1 MSLPREQAAV
11 QQRRCFPS
19 VASLGTSTGP
29 LPRVDHRG
37 KLVEAADLA
46 DLAFFYRMMED
57 RRRRNKLMLQ
67 RSIRIGIRRWL
78 ESVSTDRQ
86 RARRRTRNAFRGA
99 CNDGWL
105 LERLVRAIVLRA
117 FGFDNTLRP
126 RNKRLLVD
134 NWARQRSLTDTGFME
149 TLKQAFQ
156 SETDEL
162 ILHIGPL
169 ILDTSSRV
177 HSKFPNTM
185 QLEGFRGI
193 ISLKVVLG
201 LGMIQPNVSALPGAD
216 PSSEPQ
222 SAVRSEQTSEAVQMR
237 TITQRFV
244 KVPFIC
250 KGAHQIDY
258 SSTASVLN
266 KAKSAT
272 LCFDMKSELLAL
284 LGKTSPREYPL
295 VLISVGPPWS
305 HPEMNPGLRELFS
318 PGGRL
323 EWPLK
328 SVWRKALPLLDP
340 STGTWVSSH
349 AFLVELEGDGSSTCL
364 AVEYP
369 RAPLRVQLAG
379 SIEWCSNRL
388 QRFAS
393 AVNEPPQ
400 VVQTSRESFRAKH
413 GLGLTSAGYLLNR
426 SEWNEKP
433 RMLFHKSS
441 DASVPQQDHGNQ
453 RADVAGQPERESVL
467 CYCLWQTLQSPKA
480 VASLPDRDCFYESA
494 LTLDRDALTCLWCLM
509 RFRHALELILHLE
522 ATHDLA
528 MYWPS
533 LDEIIPATVIEERPT
548 NQFRSGAE
556 SRFRNWFVKA
566 RPKGRHSYIIHIGL
580 WPPQACPHG
589 CQYNAHAPGMQALHR
604 NVDAVDGWD
613 TIAEASSS
621 LRSTLVV
628 LEHSHDTIYR
638 SHGRTARVSFVA
650 ERHHKNSSVP
660 REPGSQKRRPRLPRI
675 DSFLREAIDDHAHT
689 YRCYHGLMIPS
700 NTNPLHSFI
709 WDRAEVIAANKR
721 TKCITRLQ
729 ALYVFWCQHK
739 ARAIRQRCWLFLSEQ
754 MSFANNSQLD
764 NELSFRQSRDRDQ
777 ISALSGERL
786 SMPRTD
792 PVSRAEKKAES
803 LSRPSAMTSASV
815 ADASNVKDNGT
826 LSGAISSAKNR
837 AESGIAVEA
846 TSASRRRSSMKKR
859 RQKRTLNERTKE
871 PAADSL
877 EVRTESQPR
886 STPRRRGR
894 SSRSTLVGRCDGQR
908 IVTTNRDH
916 VDALESAVHTQRK
929 RIRRSASIMSGRLDT
944 SKETDLRTRFGRQ
957 VRVPQHES
965 TGVSSS
971 QRQLTLEQGHSSSDE
986 GARRRSLDE
995 ASNMGDPAAASQS
1008 GSRLFDR
1015 TYYHS
1020 FTFAPMTREEVLADN
1035 DSEIDDIDE
1044 SWLCRLSEQRI
1055 DQFTDVL
1062 PVEKTLMKAWNAF
1075 VREVHP
1081 ILADRSIR
1089 EAALH
1094 FASWFVSRQW
1104 ADANESTRRQHA
1116 VLRAAFLMHM
1126 RALWQFHLIGSNHV
1140 AEAMDAFDCAWRA
1153 HEAASKQDVR
1163 QE

>member
-1 MSLPREQAAV
+1 
-11 QQRRCFPS
+11 
-19 VASLGTSTGP
+19 
-29 LPRVDHRG
+29 
-37 KLVEAADLA
+37 
-46 DLAFFYRMMED
+46 MED

-67 RSIRIGIRRWL
+67 RAIRIGIRRWL
-78 ESVSTDRQ
+78 GSVSTDRQ
-86 RARRRTRNAFRGA
+86 RTRRRTRNAFRGA

-117 FGFDNTLRP
+117 FGFDNMLRP
-126 RNKRLLVD
+126 RNKRLFVD
-134 NWARQRSLTDTGFME
+134 NWARQRSLTDAGFME

-169 ILDTSSRV
+169 ILDTSLRV
-177 HSKFPNTM
+177 HSKFPNMM
-185 QLEGFRGI
+185 QLEGFTGI

-201 LGMIQPNVSALPGAD
+201 LGMIQPSANALPGAD

-244 KVPFIC
+244 KVPFIY
-250 KGAHQIDY
+250 KGALQVDY

-295 VLISVGPPWS
+295 VLISVGSPWS
-305 HPEMNPGLRELFS
+305 RPEMSPGLGELFS

-349 AFLVELEGDGSSTCL
+349 AFLVELGGDGSSTCL

-369 RAPLRVQLAG
+369 RAPLSVQLAG

-393 AVNEPPQ
+393 AVNEPPE

-453 RADVAGQPERESVL
+453 RADVASQPERESVL
-467 CYCLWQTLQSPKA
+467 RYCLWQTLQGPKA

-494 LTLDRDALTCLWCLM
+494 LTLDRDALTCLWCPM
-509 RFRHALELILHLE
+509 RFRDALELILHLE

-548 NQFRSGAE
+548 NQFRSETE
-556 SRFRNWFVKA
+556 SRFRNWFVKT
-566 RPKGRHSYIIHIGL
+566 RPKGRHSYIIHIAL

-589 CQYNAHAPGMQALHR
+589 CQYNAHAVGTQALHQDV
-604 NVDAVDGWD
+604 NAVDRWD

-621 LRSTLVV
+621 LRPIPVV
-628 LEHSHDTIYR
+628 LEHSHDTLYR

-650 ERHHKNSSVP
+650 ERHLKNSGVP
-660 REPGSQKRRPRLPRI
+660 REPGSQKRRTGLPRI
-675 DSFLREAIDDHAHT
+675 DCFLREAIDNHAHT

-700 NTNPLHSFI
+700 NTNPVHSFI
-709 WDRAEVIAANKR
+709 WDGAEVIAANKR
-721 TKCITRLQ
+721 TKGVARLQ

-754 MSFANNSQLD
+754 QMSFANNSQLD
-764 NELSFRQSRDRDQ
+764 NERPFRQSRDRDQ
-777 ISALSGERL
+777 ILASSGERL

-792 PVSRAEKKAES
+792 SVSRAEKKAKS
-803 LSRPSAMTSASV
+803 LSRPSAMTSTSV
-815 ADASNVKDNGT
+815 ADLSNVKDNGT
-826 LSGAISSAKNR
+826 LSRAISSAKNR

-846 TSASRRRSSMKKR
+846 TSISRRRSSMKER
-859 RQKRTLNERTKE
+859 RQKRTPNERTKE

-877 EVRTESQPR
+877 EVRIESQPR
-886 STPRRRGR
+886 STPRKRGR
-894 SSRSTLVGRCDGQR
+894 SSRSTLAGRRYGQR
-908 IVTTNRDH
+908 IATTNRDH
-916 VDALESAVHTQRK
+916 VDALESAVHTKRK

-957 VRVPQHES
+957 VRVPQRES

-971 QRQLTLEQGHSSSDE
+971 QRQPTLEQRHSSSDE

-995 ASNMGDPAAASQS
+995 VSKMGDPAAASQS

-1020 FTFAPMTREEVLADN
+1020 FTFVPMTREEVLADK
-1035 DSEIDDIDE
+1035 DSEVDDIDE

-1104 ADANESTRRQHA
+1104 ADANESTHRQHA

-1140 AEAMDAFDCAWRA
+1140 AEAMDAFDCAWRV
-1153 HEAASKQDVR
+1153 HEAISEQDVR